1 MKSLQNLYEQ
11 IGKITKDTTTDS
23 VAQYKICALR
33 SWKFLE
39 TTRTITTV
47 ASQEAYDLPENYRRV
62 IDVYLTSGTT
72 IYSPKPIIKEEDYK
86 KLKSQ
91 NLGASDALQYYY
103 IDQGQIRF
111 LPAPATVSLSITLRY
126 RRRPVD
132 LSADDY
138 ATGTVTLTNAD
149 ETVTG
154 SGTTF
159 TAGMAGRW
167 LRATTGDYK
176 WYEIDTFTTTTALE
190 MVKKYNGTT
199 TAGLTYV
206 IGEMPLIPEDY
217 QMLLEYKP
225 LSMYYAMNQ
234 DTSLAN
240 YWDAKYK
247 ELLQLMIAEQNKT
260 GEQLPSDDLPL
271 YESNILDRQNYENI
285 LT

>member
-23 VAQYKICALR
+23 VAQYKIWVNETHREVCALR

-111 LPAPATVSLSITLRY
+111 LPAPATVSLSINLYFTIFSLKIIIFSKSPLNMSFAEFSANLPAENSEKVIKLR
-126 RRRPVD
+126 
-132 LSADDY
+132 
-138 ATGTVTLTNAD
+138 TNYLFQF
-149 ETVTG
+149 
-154 SGTTF
+154 S
-159 TAGMAGRW
+159 
-167 LRATTGDYK
+167 
-176 WYEIDTFTTTTALE
+176 
-190 MVKKYNGTT
+190 
-199 TAGLTYV
+199 
-206 IGEMPLIPEDY
+206 
-217 QMLLEYKP
+217 Q
-225 LSMYYAMNQ
+225 
-234 DTSLAN
+234 
-240 YWDAKYK
+240 
-247 ELLQLMIAEQNKT
+247 
-260 GEQLPSDDLPL
+260 
-271 YESNILDRQNYENI
+271 
-285 LT
+285 